1 MKIFT
6 KSEPAGGKGASSS
19 ENATLT
25 PVSGRRYTQPALGGP
40 PDPRDPYQNVWAGA
54 SDGLAI
60 TATLLS
66 ALLVWG
72 GIGFLIDWLAGT
84 PKVFTAAGMILGAVL
99 GIYLIYVKYGKEHDK
114 R

>member
-1 MKIFT
+1 M
-6 KSEPAGGKGASSS
+6 
-19 ENATLT
+19 
-25 PVSGRRYTQPALGGP
+25 GGP